1 MQKFRVLQQVMLLSD
16 YIENYKPFL
25 VSHQT
30 TLHVAW
36 KFIQNFE

>member
-25 VSHQT
+25 VLQQT